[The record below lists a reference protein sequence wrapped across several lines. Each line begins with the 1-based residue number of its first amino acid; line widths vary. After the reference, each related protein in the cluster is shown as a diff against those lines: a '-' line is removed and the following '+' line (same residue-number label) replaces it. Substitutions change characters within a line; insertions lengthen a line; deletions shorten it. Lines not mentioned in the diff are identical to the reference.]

1 MDYKRAFFIVGIV
14 FIYSLLLLAQ
24 DIQKKAIYLKSG
36 DIITGKVI
44 SKDPETGNIEVQT
57 PYGIMKIKGEDIL
70 QEVVSIVLKSG
81 DKLKGSIIFEDNEKI
96 HLRSNYGLLKI
107 KKEDIERI
115 DYGLKKGKEKVSEI
129 KEKFSLGKERQID
142 VFYDPT
148 GYVLDKGALYV
159 SGLSWGFGITDKLQ
173 ITSKWS
179 GYFLGDFNIRP
190 KIQIFRKGS
199 WEKEHALSIGG
210 HIHTRHIPDKY
221 EWTEQ
226 TFQFEKGH
234 YDNLHNW
241 IKSKPD
247 STIDLY
253 YGEYLRI
260 GSEVELE
267 SGEGRYDYDLDNIEN
282 GWVDINEP
290 DNSQYYEVFAAY
302 TYSKA
307 RRGNAGRISHT
318 LGAYLSK
325 FSESDFLMY
334 KIYFGGAVDIR
345 KNIIFNYEVYY
356 DPWYVEL
363 WKRTGIFNQEED
375 ELSKTRPKKEY
386 LSPFHFDMGF
396 IYAYRD
402 WLRFGIHFQPYIFAI
417 YLKF

>member
-1 MDYKRAFFIVGIV
+1 MNYKKQFFVIVVIL
-14 FIYSLLLLAQ
+14 IPLLLLFAQ
-24 DIQKKAIYLKSG
+24 DIEEKAIYLKSG
-36 DIITGKVI
+36 EIIIGKII
-44 SKDPETGNIEVQT
+44 SADPETGNIEVET
-57 PYGIMKIKGEDIL
+57 SYGILEIKGGDIL
-70 QEVVSIVLKSG
+70 QEVVSIILKSG
-81 DKLKGSIIFEDNEKI
+81 DRLKGSIIFEDDEKI
-96 HLRSNYGLLKI
+96 NLMSDYGVLKI
-107 KKEDIERI
+107 KKENIERI

-129 KEKFSLGKERQID
+129 KEKFTLGMERQID

-148 GYVLDKGALYV
+148 GYTLEKGTLYV
-159 SGLSWGFGITDKLQ
+159 SGLSWGFGITDRLQ

-221 EWTEQ
+221 EWTEK
-226 TFQFEKGH
+226 TFQSH
-234 YDNLHNW
+234 D
-241 IKSKPD
+241 
-247 STIDLY
+247 TTLY
-253 YGEYLRI
+253 YGSYLRI
-260 GSEVELE
+260 GSEVE
-267 SGEGRYDYDLDNIEN
+267 YNEN
-282 GWVDINEP
+282 EWDDGIDIDEP

-302 TYSKA
+302 TFSRA
-307 RRGNAGRISHT
+307 RKGNAGRISHT

-334 KIYFGGAVDIR
+334 RIYFGGAVDIR
-345 KNIIFNYEVYY
+345 KNIIFNYEIYY

-363 WKRTGIFNQEED
+363 WKRTGIFNNDED
-375 ELSKTRPKKEY
+375 ELSKIKPKKEY

>member
-199 WEKEHALSIGG
+199 WEKEHALSIG
-210 HIHTRHIPDKY
+210 
-221 EWTEQ
+221 EQ